1 LAWDNLAPINISVVV
16 TKASYFI
23 SRIDIF
29 SRIPIFCFPGR
40 KEESQR
46 EEVDKLYDANET
58 ETHEEAAD
66 AAEVT

>member
-1 LAWDNLAPINISVVV
+1 LACHNLAPINISVVV
-16 TKASYFI
+16 TEPSYFI

-29 SRIPIFCFPGR
+29 SGILIFCSPGC

-46 EEVDKLYDANET
+46 EEVDKLYDADET

-66 AAEVT
+66 TAEVT